1 MTASVARFI
10 ESFIPENYN
19 LFLDINRSEK
29 TFTGNVA
36 ITGEAIDNH
45 ISLHQKDLT
54 INSVLLDNESL
65 NFQMDDA
72 NEAFHIELPE
82 TGVLTIFIEFSGR
95 ITDNMT
101 DLLDLI
107 IHILAGYIHIIQ
119 FRKSLRKI
127 LHSHPF
133 PAFPARKLCKCV
145 IHDRG
150 SIYYRRHANGDHRY
164 TKTFPGDHISVVS
177 HS

>member
-101 DLLDLI
+101 GI
-107 IHILAGYIHIIQ
+107 YPSY
-119 FRKSLRKI
+119 SLTMVKR
-127 LHSHPF
+127 
-133 PAFPARKLCKCV
+133 RKLFQ
-145 IHDRG
+145 H
-150 SIYYRRHANGDHRY
+150 SLNL
-164 TKTFPGDHISVVS
+164 ISLVKLFLVLMNQKQKQLLIF
-177 HS
+177 H

>member
-65 NFQMDDA
+65 NFQWMMPMR
-72 NEAFHIELPE
+72 L
-82 TGVLTIFIEFSGR
+82 FILNF
-95 ITDNMT
+95 
-101 DLLDLI
+101 
-107 IHILAGYIHIIQ
+107 Q
-119 FRKSLRKI
+119 
-127 LHSHPF
+127 
-133 PAFPARKLCKCV
+133 KL
-145 IHDRG
+145 G
-150 SIYYRRHANGDHRY
+150 
-164 TKTFPGDHISVVS
+164 F
-177 HS
+177 

>member
-36 ITGEAIDNH
+36 ITGEALDNH

-54 INSVLLDNESL
+54 ISSVLLDNESL

-82 TGVLTIFIEFSGR
+82 TGVLTLVIEFSGR

-101 DLLDLI
+101 GIYPSYYSIDGVKKESSLL
-107 IHILAGYIHIIQ
+107 
-119 FRKSLRKI
+119 SLRAI
-127 LHSHPF
+127 F
-133 PAFPARKLCKCV
+133 
-145 IHDRG
+145 
-150 SIYYRRHANGDHRY
+150 
-164 TKTFPGDHISVVS
+164 VS
-177 HS
+177 